1 MATDVLR
8 VPGDYIVVAKN
19 GDVTID
25 LQGTTTGTFRILG
38 NFEIAGTSTQ
48 IITTNTWIADRVL
61 TLNYNG
67 TAPVEPA
74 GNVSGILIDS
84 FSGSTS
90 TARML
95 WNDGATWNDG
105 SAAYDGLWEF
115 KATDTLF
122 TAIRAAA
129 IQGDTARNGAINL
142 IGTAGT
148 GTVNVKGTTDY
159 ENYVLHDD
167 DIPNKAYVDNRPSS
181 TSTDAK
187 RLLVGNSRVEL
198 FDSSVSTS
206 TPFYS
211 PSDLFKV
218 TFNTSN
224 IAFRLEQNQAVF
236 QTLNFNGN
244 TISANT
250 TTDIIFQPPGT
261 RSVIINSEL
270 RLGRLS
276 TATTATSVLDQ
287 TSIYYKE
294 PAGGGGTGIYFVNT
308 PDGITERRDE
318 LVSRR
323 RAIVYGIIF

>member
-1 MATDVLR
+1 MTTDVLR
-8 VPGDYIVVAKN
+8 VPGDYIVIAKD
-19 GDVTID
+19 GDVTVD

-38 NFEIAGTSTQ
+38 NFEIVGTSTQ
-48 IITTNTWIADRVL
+48 IITTNTWITDRIL
-61 TLNYNG
+61 TLNYDG
-67 TAPVEPA
+67 TPPVEPA

-105 SAAYDGLWEF
+105 YAAYDGLWEF

-129 IQGDTARNGAINL
+129 IRGDTSKDGSINL

-167 DIPNKAYVDNRPSS
+167 DIPNKAYVDNRPTS
-181 TSTDAK
+181 TSTDAR
-187 RLLVGNSRVEL
+187 RLLVGNSRAEL
-198 FDSSVSTS
+198 FDPASPVPQFLSVEPRFEITLNSQTVFRIFNTTTYIQNLVFTDNKIISSTS
-206 TPFYS
+206 TNVDLILE
-211 PSDLFKV
+211 PSTGSSVVISNGSSLKLSEFSGV
-218 TFNTSN
+218 T
-224 IAFRLEQNQAVF
+224 
-236 QTLNFNGN
+236 
-244 TISANT
+244 SAT
-250 TTDIIFQPPGT
+250 QYY
-261 RSVIINSEL
+261 
-270 RLGRLS
+270 
-276 TATTATSVLDQ
+276 TAL
-287 TSIYYKE
+287 YYNE

>member
-8 VPGDYIVVAKN
+8 VPGDYIVVAKD

-48 IITTNTWIADRVL
+48 IITTNTWIADRIL
-61 TLNYNG
+61 TLNYDG
-67 TAPVEPA
+67 TPPVEPA

-95 WNDGATWNDG
+95 WNDGVAWNDG
-105 SAAYDGLWEF
+105 SATYNGLWEF

-129 IQGDTARNGAINL
+129 IRGDTSKNGAINL
-142 IGTAGT
+142 IGNAGT

-167 DIPNKAYVDNRPSS
+167 DIPNKAYVDNRPAS
-181 TSTDAK
+181 TATNAK
-187 RLLVGNSRVEL
+187 RLIVGNSSVEL
-198 FDSSVSTS
+198 FDSSVSP
-206 TPFYS
+206 PFYS
-211 PSDLFKV
+211 ANDLFKV
-218 TFNTSN
+218 TFNTTDVV
-224 IAFRLEQNQAVF
+224 FRLEQNQAVF
-236 QTLNFNGN
+236 QTLNINN
-244 TISANT
+244 NVISANT
-250 TTDIIFQPPGT
+250 VTDIIFEPPGNQ
-261 RSVIINSEL
+261 SVIINSEL
-270 RLGRLS
+270 RLGRIN
-276 TATTATSVLDQ
+276 TATTATAVLDQ

>member
-1 MATDVLR
+1 MTTDVLR
-8 VPGDYIVVAKN
+8 VPGDYVVIAKD

-48 IITTNTWIADRVL
+48 IITTNTWISDRII
-61 TLNYNG
+61 TLNYNNDG
-67 TAPVEPA
+67 SPPPEPP

-84 FSGSTS
+84 FAGSTS

-95 WNDGATWNDG
+95 WNDGASWNDG
-105 SAAYDGLWEF
+105 SAAYNGLWEF

-129 IQGDTARNGAINL
+129 IRGDTSKDGSINL

-167 DIPNKAYVDNRPSS
+167 DIPNKKYVDDRPTS
-181 TSTDAK
+181 TSTDAR
-187 RLLVGNSRVEL
+187 RLLVGNSRAEL
-198 FDSSVSTS
+198 FD
-206 TPFYS
+206 PAS
-211 PSDLFKV
+211 PVAQFLSAEPRFQI
-218 TFNTSN
+218 TFNST
-224 IAFRLEQNQAVF
+224 QTVF
-236 QTLNFNGN
+236 KIEENQTLIESLTFVDNLISN
-244 TISANT
+244 TS
-250 TTDIIFQPPGT
+250 TDIILQPSTGS
-261 RSVIINSEL
+261 SVVIESNL
-270 RLGRLS
+270 KLYD
-276 TATTATSVLDQ
+276 TNATSATQFYTTL
-287 TSIYYKE
+287 YYNE

-308 PDGITERRDE
+308 PDGVNERRDE

>member
-8 VPGDYIVVAKN
+8 VPGDYVVFAKN
-19 GDVTID
+19 GDVTFD

-48 IITTNTWIADRVL
+48 IITTNTWIADRIL

-67 TAPVEPA
+67 TAPVEPV
-74 GNVSGILIDS
+74 GNVSGILIDN

-105 SAAYDGLWEF
+105 EAAYDGLWEF

-122 TAIRAAA
+122 TAVRASAFR
-129 IQGDTARNGAINL
+129 GDTARNGAINL

-167 DIPNKAYVDNRPSS
+167 DIPNKAYVDNRPTS
-181 TSTDAK
+181 TSTDAR
-187 RLLVGNSRVEL
+187 RLLVGNSRAEL
-198 FDSSVSTS
+198 FD
-206 TPFYS
+206 PAS
-211 PSDLFKV
+211 PVPQFQLPEPQFKI
-218 TFNTSN
+218 TFNNTQTVFKIEENQTYIEDLVFIDNYISN
-224 IAFRLEQNQAVF
+224 
-236 QTLNFNGN
+236 TG
-244 TISANT
+244 
-250 TTDIIFQPPGT
+250 TDIILQPSTGSSVVIDGT
-261 RSVIINSEL
+261 LKLYET
-270 RLGRLS
+270 
-276 TATTATSVLDQ
+276 TATTSTQ
-287 TSIYYKE
+287 YYTTLYYNE

>member
-1 MATDVLR
+1 MTTDVLR
-8 VPGDYIVVAKN
+8 VPGDYIVIAKD
-19 GDVTID
+19 GDVTVD

-38 NFEIAGTSTQ
+38 NFEIVGTSTQ
-48 IITTNTWIADRVL
+48 IITTNTWITDRIL
-61 TLNYNG
+61 TLNYDG
-67 TAPVEPA
+67 TPPLEPA

-95 WNDGATWNDG
+95 WNDGATWNNG
-105 SAAYDGLWEF
+105 SAAYNGLWEF

-129 IQGDTARNGAINL
+129 IQGDTANNGALNL

-167 DIPNKAYVDNRPSS
+167 DIPNKAYVDNRSLS
-181 TSTDAK
+181 TATEAK

-198 FDSSVSTS
+198 LDSSVSP
-206 TPFYS
+206 PFYNAN
-211 PSDLFKV
+211 DLFKV
-218 TFNTSN
+218 TFNTSD
-224 IAFRLEQNQAVF
+224 IVFRLEQNQAVF
-236 QTLNFNGN
+236 QTINFNN
-244 TISANT
+244 NVISVNT

-270 RLGRLS
+270 RLGRIS
-276 TATTATSVLDQ
+276 TSTTATAVLDQ
-287 TSIYYKE
+287 TSLYYKE

-308 PDGITERRDE
+308 PNGITERRDE